1 MAAEANDSGNAGTV
15 IDGRRRLFSVGA
27 RPAASVAGLL
37 LLATGG
43 WVAWNQGA
51 LVGLRWVEFD
61 SPLTLAAFGFV
72 AGIGAFFA
80 PCAFALFPAYI
91 SYYLTTVG
99 TSRESPGRSLALG
112 LACAAGS
119 AVFFAVA
126 GVAIA
131 LVGGVISRYLIAMKP
146 VVAIAVALLGLVLVA
161 DIRMPSFAV
170 PFGRVGGRLP
180 PAARLFFYGF
190 GYALASTGCTLPIY
204 VSIIVLPLTSGFAGA
219 ALVTFASFATAMAL
233 MMLLTSLLVG
243 LAKASVLR
251 RLQASTVWIKRVSG
265 AVLILAGLYL
275 GYYYIVAGM

>member
-1 MAAEANDSGNAGTV
+1 VTAATS
-15 IDGRRRLFSVGA
+15 I
-27 RPAASVAGLL
+27 AGLL
-37 LLATGG
+37 LVTVVG

-72 AGIGAFFA
+72 AGAGAFFA

-99 TSRESPGRSLALG
+99 PGRQSIGRSLALG
-112 LACAAGS
+112 LTCAAGS
-119 AVFFAVA
+119 VVFFALA
-126 GVAIA
+126 GGAII

-146 VVAIAVALLGLVLVA
+146 AIALAVALLGVVMVA
-161 DIRMPSFAV
+161 DIRLPGVVLPRA
-170 PFGRVGGRLP
+170 RTGGQL
-180 PAARLFFYGF
+180 PAASGLFLYGF

-219 ALVTFASFATAMAL
+219 ALVTFASFAAAKAF

-243 LAKASVLR
+243 LAKASLLR
-251 RLQASTVWIKRVSG
+251 RLQASTVWIKRTSG
-265 AVLILAGLYL
+265 VVLILAGIYL
-275 GYYYIVAGM
+275 GYYYIAAGM